1 MIFWVLLI
9 YFNCYII
16 IQHKKVQK
24 ALGTRLIDILSY
36 FSKGSSFYHD
46 SLSFLILARIPCLLF
61 HFTLHLTLSPIHSQ
75 VIEYMPFVDI
85 FSDQKEKAR
94 DLALSIC
101 VRCLIGSNIQK
112 LFTCVFIK
120 KHLCTHIIK
129 ESYKKL
135 LCCTWYWLL
144 PQKRTQKK
152 RKRERCFRCRF
163 LQNKS
168 SFHSIYL
175 SSMSHY

>member
-61 HFTLHLTLSPIHSQ
+61 HSSQDTLPTLSLHFTSHPVTHPQSSYWIYAVCWYFFWSEREGQ
-75 VIEYMPFVDI
+75 GPSTQYLCAMPDWFKYSEIIYM
-85 FSDQKEKAR
+85 
-94 DLALSIC
+94 C
-101 VRCLIGSNIQK
+101 VH
-112 LFTCVFIK
+112 K
-120 KHLCTHIIK
+120 KTLVYSYNKRII
-129 ESYKKL
+129 
-135 LCCTWYWLL
+135 
-144 PQKRTQKK
+144 
-152 RKRERCFRCRF
+152 
-163 LQNKS
+163 
-168 SFHSIYL
+168 
-175 SSMSHY
+175 